1 MVRRTKEQGEEGD
14 RRMIP
19 VRSEHVKRKGRQT
32 EIVCMSQEEQTISGR
47 DCLVSVAVTRSSSGG
62 EYVTIVYI
70 YPDHPRYDFAT
81 CNCQGWYFKSI
92 CGHVSAVLDKAT
104 GERV

>member
-1 MVRRTKEQGEEGD
+1 MVRRREAEAEAGG
-14 RRMIP
+14 RMIP
-19 VRSEHVKRKGRQT
+19 VRSEHVKRKGIQT
-32 EIVCMSQEEQTISGR
+32 QIVCMTQEEQTIAGR

-62 EYVTIVYI
+62 QYVTIVYM

-81 CNCQGWYFKSI
+81 CNCQGWYFKTI

-104 GERV
+104 QERV

>member
-1 MVRRTKEQGEEGD
+1 MVRRGEAEEGD

-19 VRSEHVKRKGRQT
+19 VRSDHVKRKGRQT
-32 EIVCMSQEEQTISGR
+32 EIVCMTQEEQTISGR

-62 EYVTIVYI
+62 QYVTIVYI

-81 CNCQGWYFKSI
+81 CNCQGWYFKTI
-92 CGHVSAVLDKAT
+92 CGHVSAVLDKST
-104 GERV
+104 QERV